1 LYIAVHLIG
10 SATRKQQAEN
20 KMSKSE
26 KMQVRTLGV
35 VNVPQGKSYVPGV
48 RIAGK
53 YLLNLGFK
61 LGDTVEVTPNG
72 DGSLN
77 IRRVEPCK

>member
-1 LYIAVHLIG
+1 
-10 SATRKQQAEN
+10 
-20 KMSKSE
+20 MSKSE
-26 KMQVRTLGV
+26 KLHVRTLGV

-53 YLLNLGFK
+53 YLLNLGFNV
-61 LGDTVEVTPNG
+61 GDQVELSPNA

-77 IRRVEPCK
+77 LRRVEQCK

>member
-1 LYIAVHLIG
+1 LLYNLKRERHPTKTG
-10 SATRKQQAEN
+10 KK

-26 KMQVRTLGV
+26 KLQVRTLGV

-61 LGDTVEVTPNG
+61 VGDVVELTPNA

-77 IRRVEPCK
+77 IRRVTPCK